1 MLQWCKLLQDV
12 PRAKWRRWFRRGI
25 IFGMDLCVRLRHG
38 AGSEVQKLE
47 LDVYVQKS
55 ELSVGVAIVQAG
67 VNLTKRE

>member
-1 MLQWCKLLQDV
+1 M
-12 PRAKWRRWFRRGI
+12 
-25 IFGMDLCVRLRHG
+25 RLRHG